1 MSKIFK
7 TPLTPISW
15 GELIDKITIL
25 EIKKLKII
33 SPEAA
38 ANISTELQY
47 LEKIVF
53 ASNGLAELISDLKSQ
68 LSEVNQ
74 NLWQVEDDIRDKES
88 RKEFDQI
95 FIDLAR
101 MVYQLND
108 KRSKLKRDINLRLN
122 SEIQEVKSYKDF

>member
-1 MSKIFK
+1 MSNVFK

-25 EIKKLKII
+25 EIKMLKIT
-33 SPEAA
+33 SPEATV
-38 ANISTELQY
+38 NISTELRY
-47 LEKIVF
+47 LQQIVF
-53 ASNGLAELISDLKSQ
+53 DSNGLSELISDLKSQ

-74 NLWQVEDDIRDKES
+74 QLWQVEDDIRDKES

-95 FIDLAR
+95 FIELAR

-108 KRSKLKRDINLRLN
+108 KRSKLKKEINLRLN
-122 SEIQEVKSYKDF
+122 SEIHEVKSYKDF

>member
-38 ANISTELQY
+38 ANIFTELQY
-47 LEKIVF
+47 LERIVF

-88 RKEFDQI
+88 RKEFDQR

-108 KRSKLKRDINLRLN
+108 KRSKLKKEINLRLN

>member
-15 GELIDKITIL
+15 GELIDKVTIL

-38 ANISTELQY
+38 ANIFTELQY
-47 LEKIVF
+47 LERIVF

-88 RKEFDQI
+88 RKEFDQR

-108 KRSKLKRDINLRLN
+108 KRSKLKKEINLRLN

>member
-1 MSKIFK
+1 MSKVFK

-38 ANISTELQY
+38 ANIFTELQY
-47 LEKIVF
+47 LERIVF

-88 RKEFDQI
+88 RKEFDQR

>member
-1 MSKIFK
+1 MSNAFK
-7 TPLTPISW
+7 APLTPISW

-47 LEKIVF
+47 LEKIVS

-74 NLWQVEDDIRDKES
+74 KLWQVEDDIRDKES

>member
-1 MSKIFK
+1 MSKVFK

-38 ANISTELQY
+38 ANIFTELQY

-74 NLWQVEDDIRDKES
+74 KLWQVEDDIRDKES

-122 SEIQEVKSYKDF
+122 SEIQEVKSYGDF